1 MRQVRWVMTRS
12 SRVWMTAVLLSVIVA
27 SPGAQLLGSVSEEE
41 EVAVGRQ
48 AAAAIEADLALLDD
62 DAVANYIDGLGQAIA
77 GRSGRPALTYTFK
90 VVDSPEINA
99 FALPGGFIYVNRGL
113 IEAAEN
119 ETELAGVLA
128 HEVGHVVGRHG
139 AEQLQRAAYAN
150 LGLQVLGSVF
160 GRGTR
165 GQLGTLAA
173 EMATTGTFMRF
184 SRDAEREADRLGVVN
199 VAAAG
204 YDPRGMLT
212 FFERLD
218 ALAEREPNAVERFF
232 ASHPSPA
239 ERVTNIQDLVGSLRA
254 DRDLSTGDDDR
265 FSATKRRLAALPAA
279 VPPAAAAS
287 TDGADRDATAPAPL
301 LSAAD
306 ARTDAAI
313 AERYAPVFRQALG
326 TSPRYDLIAR
336 FDFDGDWV
344 GDNNWDNAAD
354 ERLELGGAAYYSVS
368 ETGTHYFIHYAVFH
382 PRDYKG
388 GNVGGVLLSE
398 IMREGAERH
407 GDYDPTG
414 LAASAV
420 LAHENDMEGAL
431 VVAEKRRGR
440 VGLRGDARPQPVSAV
455 RRRRRR
461 GIRHRTGGRRS
472 SGALHRAAGA
482 RHRGLGRDRGADERA
497 PCRVPGRPRRVART
511 AVGTRRLES
520 ADYALVSMLDDLWP
534 RARAGASAT
543 YGDTFDYADWAIV
556 GGEDEPIEVTLGP
569 LGSRFRGAV
578 GGRDMARPPW
588 GWFDLDE
595 TDRRQG
601 EWFLDPAGT
610 TKRHFGLGG
619 DFATSYVYH
628 PILGVTRAR

>member
-173 EMATTGTFMRF
+173 DMRF

-440 VGLRGDARPQPVSAV
+440 VVYVETLPHNQFLQYGVDG
-455 RRRRRR
+455 
-461 GIRHRTGGRRS
+461 
-472 SGALHRAAGA
+472 AGA
-482 RHRGLGRDRGADERA
+482 SGTVPVDDGRPVLYIEPRGHGIEAWAETGERTSGRHVVYRAGRDGSPAQ
-497 PCRVPGRPRRVART
+497 P
-511 AVGTRRLES
+511 VGTRRLES

-556 GGEDEPIEVTLGP
+556 GGEDEPVEVTLGP

>member
-1 MRQVRWVMTRS
+1 
-12 SRVWMTAVLLSVIVA
+12 
-27 SPGAQLLGSVSEEE
+27 
-41 EVAVGRQ
+41 
-48 AAAAIEADLALLDD
+48 
-62 DAVANYIDGLGQAIA
+62 
-77 GRSGRPALTYTFK
+77 
-90 VVDSPEINA
+90 
-99 FALPGGFIYVNRGL
+99 
-113 IEAAEN
+113 
-119 ETELAGVLA
+119 
-128 HEVGHVVGRHG
+128 
-139 AEQLQRAAYAN
+139 
-150 LGLQVLGSVF
+150 
-160 GRGTR
+160 
-165 GQLGTLAA
+165 
-173 EMATTGTFMRF
+173 MATAGTFMRF
-184 SRDAEREADRLGVVN
+184 SRDAEREADRLGVDN

-239 ERVTNIQDLVGSLRA
+239 ERATNIQDLVGSLRA

-287 TDGADRDATAPAPL
+287 TDGADRDATAPAPI

-326 TSPRYDLIAR
+326 TSPRYDLITR

-354 ERLELGGAAYYSVS
+354 ERFELGGAAYYSVS
-368 ETGTHYFIHYAVFH
+368 ETWTHYFIHYAVFH

-420 LAHENDMEGAL
+420 FAHENDMEGAL
-431 VVAEKRRGR
+431 VVAEKRAGR
-440 VGLRGDARPQPVSAV
+440 VVYVETLAHNQFLQYGVDG
-455 RRRRRR
+455 
-461 GIRHRTGGRRS
+461 
-472 SGALHRAAGA
+472 AGA
-482 RHRGLGRDRGADERA
+482 SGTVPVDDGRPVLYIEPRGHGIEAWAETGEWASGRHVVYRAGRDGSPAQ
-497 PCRVPGRPRRVART
+497 P
-511 AVGTRRLES
+511 VGTRRLES
-520 ADYALVSMLDDLWP
+520 ADYALISMLDDLWP
-534 RARAGASAT
+534 RARAAASAT
-543 YGDTFDYADWAIV
+543 YGGTFDYADWAIV
-556 GGEDEPIEVTLGP
+556 GGEDEPVEVTLGP